1 MRITKKTKYIIAIA
15 LLVAVELVIVYYMKT
30 DMSGISEPYAKLNTI
45 FGMTI
50 PFNGINKTT
59 VLNTWLIMAVVL
71 GVSIFTTS
79 HLTPVPGRLQA
90 MIEMYVMAFENL
102 SCEVLGKERGRKYLP
117 LVATLFIL
125 VLLSNWIGIIPSFWQ
140 LFNGVFPHWL
150 VIDEPTK
157 DLNTTLGLGI
167 MCFFIAHVSG
177 IYVKGVKSYM
187 ADYFEPMIVIG
198 NVRIPNLFMGVL
210 NIVGEFGKTISH
222 SFRLF
227 GNILGG
233 AIIILV
239 ISSIFK
245 YIVLL
250 PVFLNAFFG
259 LFVGAIQA
267 FVFAMLALVYI
278 SVMVND

>member
-1 MRITKKTKYIIAIA
+1 MQISKKRKYIIAIS

-59 VLNTWLIMAVVL
+59 ILNTWLIMAVVL
-71 GVSIFTTS
+71 GVSIFTTR

-102 SCEVLGKERGRKYLP
+102 CCEVLGKDRGRRYLP

-140 LFNGVFPHWL
+140 LFKGVFPHWL
-150 VIDEPTK
+150 VIEEPTK

-167 MCFFIAHVSG
+167 LCFFIAHISG
-177 IYVKGVKSYM
+177 IYIKGVKLYM
-187 ADYFEPMIVIG
+187 SDYFEPMIVIG
-198 NVRIPNLFMGVL
+198 KVRIPNLFMGVL

-233 AIIILV
+233 AIIIMV
-239 ISSIFK
+239 MSSVFK
-245 YIVLL
+245 FVVLL
-250 PVFLNAFFG
+250 PVFLNAFLG
-259 LFVGAIQA
+259 LFIGSIQA

>member
-1 MRITKKTKYIIAIA
+1 MTKQKKYIIGIS
-15 LLVAVELVIVYYMKT
+15 LIVIVEGVIAYFIKT
-30 DMSGISEPYAKLNTI
+30 DMSAISEPYAKLNTI

-50 PFNGINKTT
+50 PFNGINITT

-71 GVSIFTTS
+71 GVSVFTTS

-102 SCEVLGKERGRKYLP
+102 CCEVLGKERGRRYLP

-150 VIDEPTK
+150 VIEEPTK

-167 MCFFIAHVSG
+167 MCFFIAHISG
-177 IYVKGVKSYM
+177 IYVKGVKSYL
-187 ADYFEPMIVIG
+187 AEYFEPMVVIG
-198 NVRIPNLFMGVL
+198 KVRIPNLFMGVL

-239 ISSIFK
+239 ISSLTK
-245 YIVLL
+245 YIML